1 MDERILTEN
10 EKQEIIEYGLERA
23 KKEFLFWGFVLLAGL
38 VLGIAWQGII
48 FWISFCA
55 IRRYAGGYHAD
66 TEQRCM
72 IISASVIIIVFL
84 IIRCWTVE
92 IWITILLQVI
102 CYGIIM
108 ILSPVSNKNR
118 ILDKTEQKRFR
129 KNTHLIA
136 TIVLIFSVLLCLADC
151 FHIVVPIAMA
161 YIVLAVALLAG
172 VCKNFFE
179 NT

>member
-1 MDERILTEN
+1 MEEKILTEN
-10 EKQEIIEYGLERA
+10 EKQEIIEYGLERG
-23 KKEFLFWGFVLLAGL
+23 KKELLFLGFVLLVGL
-38 VLGIAWQGII
+38 ILGIFWQAVI

-55 IRRYAGGYHAD
+55 IRRYAGGFHAD

-84 IIRCWTVE
+84 TMRYWAVE
-92 IWITILLQVI
+92 IWITILFQVV

-118 ILDKTEQKRFR
+118 ILDETEQKRFR
-129 KNTHLIA
+129 KNTHLFA
-136 TIVLIFSVLLCLADC
+136 TIVMIFSLLLCLADC
-151 FHIVVPIAMA
+151 ICIVVPIAMA
-161 YIVLAVALLAG
+161 YIVLAVALLVG
-172 VCKNFFE
+172 VCKNNFE